1 MEALVLA
8 IKALDLH
15 IGYIDE
21 ETGGVFWAVRGINL
35 EVEEGSSFC
44 LVGESGSGKS
54 TMAYAMAGIL
64 PPHAVT
70 HGKLFIYDQP
80 VIYGPVQNY
89 NGVRGRIVSLI
100 PQNPGT
106 GLNPFFTIED
116 HFYYVLRDLKG
127 LSKKESRKIAIDHLE
142 RVGLDPSILDYYPH
156 ELSGGMQQRVAIA
169 IALASDVKILVADE
183 PTSAVDANLRYQLLQ
198 LISELIRVYRLTLF
212 MVTHD
217 IMLASKICDVIG
229 VMYSGELLEYGR
241 GIDIV
246 KNPRHPY
253 TINLVN
259 SIPVPGIKKP
269 LRVALGEPEYFNGE
283 ERCAF
288 YNRCPYRQDRC
299 RMKPPHMEVPG
310 EPLHYTRCWR
320 YLELVF

>member
-8 IKALDLH
+8 IKATDLH

-21 ETGGVFWAVRGINL
+21 ETGGVFWAVRGVDL
-35 EVEEGSSFC
+35 EIEEGSSFC

-54 TMAYAMAGIL
+54 TMAYAIAGIL

-70 HGKLFIYDQP
+70 HGKLYIYNQL
-80 VIYGPVQNY
+80 VIDGSCLNY
-89 NGVRGRIVSLI
+89 NGIRGKIVSMI

-106 GLNPFFTIED
+106 GLNPFFTVED
-116 HFYYVLRDLKG
+116 HFYHVLRDLKG
-127 LSKKESRKIAIDHLE
+127 LSKKESRKVAIDYLQ

-198 LISELIRVYRLTLF
+198 LLSNLIRIYGLTLF

-217 IMLASKICDVIG
+217 IMLASKICDRIG
-229 VMYSGELLEYGR
+229 VMYAGEILESGRALDVVR
-241 GIDIV
+241 
-246 KNPRHPY
+246 NPMHPY
-253 TINLVN
+253 TRNLVD
-259 SIPVPGIKKP
+259 SIPIPGVRKP
-269 LRVALGEPEYFNGE
+269 LKTILGEPEYSNSE
-283 ERCAF
+283 EKCSF
-288 YNRCPYRQDRC
+288 YKRCPYRQDIC
-299 RMKPPHMEVPG
+299 AMKPPLVEIPG
-310 EPLHYTRCWR
+310 KQEHYVRCWKSH
-320 YLELVF
+320 EQVS